1 MNDNAKQEELI
12 FTDNKNTN
20 DAVLGTLEGPCADF
34 IDSTRNGRHYSDELW
49 ENVFADGTIAS
60 ELIENGG
67 IPGEMDHPIGREET
81 DSARIAILMK
91 DKPKKKKDGKLWAK
105 FQILNTPLGKIAH
118 TLAKAGFNLGISS
131 RGTGDTYVGKNGEE
145 YVDENSYDFK
155 AFDLVLIPAVKDAR
169 LHLVTEGFQNSFNYK
184 KELLE
189 SLNSVNDEDR
199 KIMKE
204 TLDNLGINVSDES
217 NREKIG
223 ESLSQPQPEK
233 VDNINATIEHEK
245 ANNDGNSL
253 VEELQNTLL
262 ENQKLTEKIANL
274 QEKLSV
280 CYAKEIDLEDEINK
294 HKNNVSKLSESVKSI
309 EPLKKRVNVLTEQ
322 LEKSK
327 QQNIDS
333 TNQLTEAQN
342 KIKKQSVRIAQL
354 KESLNN
360 KDSNIKKLNESNE
373 SINSQSNAKIDSL
386 TETINE
392 LNKIV
397 EDLETKLASAK
408 KDAQI
413 KQKEYSTNLEKQN
426 TLVERYKKIAKL
438 SVDKFVESQAIKLG
452 VSVNEI
458 KSRLNENYSF
468 KDIEKVCDEIQD
480 YRLGLNNLPFST
492 NFQKP
497 VKMTINESINP
508 ENVNSDDVID
518 STLLSLMNQF

>member
-1 MNDNAKQEELI
+1 MYDELI
-12 FTDNKNTN
+12 KRLRNRRICIQQSGSLDDFPLLRE
-20 DAVLGTLEGPCADF
+20 AAD
-34 IDSTRNGRHYSDELW
+34 S
-49 ENVFADGTIAS
+49 
-60 ELIENGG
+60 IEQ
-67 IPGEMDHPIGREET
+67 
-81 DSARIAILMK
+81 L
-91 DKPKKKKDGKLWAK
+91 
-105 FQILNTPLGKIAH
+105 Q
-118 TLAKAGFNLGISS
+118 
-131 RGTGDTYVGKNGEE
+131 
-145 YVDENSYDFK
+145 
-155 AFDLVLIPAVKDAR
+155 
-169 LHLVTEGFQNSFNYK
+169 
-184 KELLE
+184 KEL
-189 SLNSVNDEDR
+189 
-199 KIMKE
+199 
-204 TLDNLGINVSDES
+204 
-217 NREKIG
+217 RE
-223 ESLSQPQPEK
+223 EK

-508 ENVNSDDVID
+508 ENVNFDDVID